1 MVTLLRRQVKS
12 DRWTILTWCVTVAL
26 LTWLVG
32 AMYNVLVDAGAMED
46 LLRMV
51 ESLPL
56 GLRVLFGQGGFTLE
70 STFIAEMEYTS
81 LGSIAFVVF
90 LSTYVPSL
98 ISKEIDQ
105 RTSEFLLALP
115 VRRTDVLLSRWL
127 GLAIALAIIAAVQCG
142 AVLLVTGTGIP
153 PARYLLAGANMYLL
167 YLDVGTLLL
176 LASIFVDDY
185 PKATGISA
193 GIATFLFFY
202 NGVAGEAKGF
212 TASLRRALPF
222 SRFDVAA
229 ILNGGTVPWADLAVL
244 ATQTVVLLFLAVKAF
259 EAKQVMG

>member
-1 MVTLLRRQVKS
+1 MTLLRRQVKS

-51 ESLPL
+51 ESVPSAI
-56 GLRVLFGQGGFTLE
+56 RVLFGQGGFSLE
-70 STFIAEMEYTS
+70 STFIAQMEYTS

-98 ISKEIDQ
+98 LSKEIDQ

-115 VRRTDVLLSRWL
+115 VKRTTVLLSRWV
-127 GLAIALAIIAAVQCG
+127 GLAIALFVIAAVQCA
-142 AVLLVTGTGIP
+142 AVLLVTGTGIS

-167 YLDVGTLLL
+167 YLDVGTILLL
-176 LASIFVDDY
+176 SSVFVDDY
-185 PKATGISA
+185 PKAAGVSA

-202 NGVAGEAKGF
+202 NGVAGEATGLA
-212 TASLRRALPF
+212 ASLRRALPF
-222 SRFDVAA
+222 SRFDAVT
-229 ILNGGTVPWADLAVL
+229 ILTKGTVPWTDMAVL
-244 ATQTVVLLFLAVKAF
+244 AVETMVVLALAVKAF
-259 EAKQVMG
+259 EAKQVTG